1 MSIRFKLHC
10 IQTDGEKMRAQ
21 ICSIP
26 IFTFTPEWRPF
37 TTTPE
42 KAITNVWDL
51 DCSPYSHKER
61 L

>member
-1 MSIRFKLHC
+1 MSIRFKLHL

-42 KAITNVWDL
+42 KAITNV
-51 DCSPYSHKER
+51 
-61 L
+61 